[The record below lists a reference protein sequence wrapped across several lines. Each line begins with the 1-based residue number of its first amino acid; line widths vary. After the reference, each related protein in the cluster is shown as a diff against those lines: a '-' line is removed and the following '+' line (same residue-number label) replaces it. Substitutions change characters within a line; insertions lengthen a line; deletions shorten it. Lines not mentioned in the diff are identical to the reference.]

1 MQIRTF
7 ETKDQD
13 SVVRLW
19 QACNLVVPWNDP
31 YKDIQRKLKVDPDL
45 FIVGE
50 IAGDIIATV
59 MGGYEGHR
67 GWINYLAVAPAHQRK
82 GYGRQLVAFVE
93 ARIKQKGCPK
103 INLQV
108 RQSNTDVIKFYEA
121 IGYGKDNVISLGK
134 RLESDN

>member
-7 ETKDQD
+7 EAKDQD
-13 SVVRLW
+13 GVVKLW
-19 QACNLVVPWNDP
+19 QECNLVVPWNDP

-50 IAGDIIATV
+50 IAGGIIATV

-82 GYGRQLVAFVE
+82 GYGRQLVASVE
-93 ARIKQKGCPK
+93 ALIKQKGCPK

-108 RQSNTDVIKFYEA
+108 RQTNTDVIKFYEA
-121 IGYGKDNVISLGK
+121 IGYKNDNVISLGK